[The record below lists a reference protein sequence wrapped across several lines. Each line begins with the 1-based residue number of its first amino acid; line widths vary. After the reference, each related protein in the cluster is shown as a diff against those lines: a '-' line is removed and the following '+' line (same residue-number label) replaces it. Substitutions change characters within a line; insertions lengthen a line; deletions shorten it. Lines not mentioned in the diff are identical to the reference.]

1 LQFLVDLY
9 NNQKLV
15 NSAMAASS
23 EQQEIRMEE
32 YLREFGYL
40 ALFIGTFLEGET
52 ILIIAAYLAS
62 KGMLNIYLVMLS
74 AVTGTVLGDQTYFYI
89 GRIQGISFIQKRP
102 KLKKKWVRISGLI
115 ERRENIIILAY
126 RFVYGFRNITPFALG
141 ILNINAMKFL
151 VLNVIA
157 ASVWAISFSVL
168 GYTFGAMIRNDIE
181 TYEKVFA
188 LGILFITVLVAFIYW
203 LKKRIK
209 NEPILPF

>member
-1 LQFLVDLY
+1 MLQLY
-9 NNQKLV
+9 
-15 NSAMAASS
+15 NSAMAASG

-62 KGMLNIYLVMLS
+62 KGMLNIYLVTLS
-74 AVTGTVLGDQTYFYI
+74 AVAGTILGDQTYFYI

-102 KLKKKWVRISGLI
+102 NLKKKWVRISGLI

-141 ILNINAMKFL
+141 ILNIHAMKFL
-151 VLNVIA
+151 ILNVIA
-157 ASVWAISFSVL
+157 ATVWAISFSVL

-188 LGILFITVLVAFIYW
+188 LGILFIAVLAAFIYW
-203 LKKRIK
+203 LKKRMK
-209 NEPILPF
+209 NEPIVPF

>member
-1 LQFLVDLY
+1 
-9 NNQKLV
+9 
-15 NSAMAASS
+15 M
-23 EQQEIRMEE
+23 EQ
-32 YLREFGYL
+32 YLREYGYL

-74 AVTGTVLGDQTYFYI
+74 AVSGTILGDQTYFYI
-89 GRIQGISFIQKRP
+89 GRIQGLSFIQKRP
-102 KLKKKWVRISGLI
+102 ALKKKWIRISAQI
-115 ERRENIIILAY
+115 KKRENIIILGY

-141 ILNINAMKFL
+141 ILNVSPIKYL
-151 VLNVIA
+151 ILNIFA
-157 ASVWAISFSVL
+157 ASVWAISFSCL
-168 GYTFGAMIRNDIE
+168 GYMFGAMISSDIE

-188 LGILFITVLVAFIYW
+188 LGILTIAVLAAFIYW

>member
-1 LQFLVDLY
+1 MG
-9 NNQKLV
+9 NI
-15 NSAMAASS
+15 AMVVSD
-23 EQQEIRMEE
+23 EETKIRMEE
-32 YLREFGYL
+32 FLRDYGYL
-40 ALFIGTFLEGET
+40 ALFVGTFLEGET
-52 ILIIAAYLAS
+52 ILILAAYLAS
-62 KGMLNIYLVMLS
+62 KGMLNIYLVLLS
-74 AVTGTVLGDQTYFYI
+74 AVAGTVLGDQTYFYI

-115 ERRENIIILAY
+115 GRRENIIILAY

-141 ILNINAMKFL
+141 ILNIHAMKFL
-151 VLNVIA
+151 VLNVFA
-157 ASVWAISFSVL
+157 ATVWAISFSVL

-188 LGILFITVLVAFIYW
+188 LGILFIAVLAAFIYW

>member
-1 LQFLVDLY
+1 
-9 NNQKLV
+9 
-15 NSAMAASS
+15 MAASG

-62 KGMLNIYLVMLS
+62 KGMLNIYLVTLS
-74 AVTGTVLGDQTYFYI
+74 AVAGTILGDQTYFYI

-102 KLKKKWVRISGLI
+102 NLKKKWVRISGLI

-141 ILNINAMKFL
+141 ILNIHAMKFL
-151 VLNVIA
+151 ILNVIA
-157 ASVWAISFSVL
+157 ATVWAISFSVL

-188 LGILFITVLVAFIYW
+188 LGILFIAVLAAFIYW
-203 LKKRIK
+203 LKKRMK
-209 NEPILPF
+209 NEPIVPF

>member
-1 LQFLVDLY
+1 
-9 NNQKLV
+9 
-15 NSAMAASS
+15 MAASS
-23 EQQEIRMEE
+23 GQQEIRMEE

-74 AVTGTVLGDQTYFYI
+74 AVAGTVLGDQTYFYI
-89 GRIQGISFIQKRP
+89 GRIQGMSFIQKRP
-102 KLKKKWVRISGLI
+102 NLKKKWVRISGLI

-126 RFVYGFRNITPFALG
+126 RFVYGFRNVTPFALG

-157 ASVWAISFSVL
+157 AAVWAISFSIL

>member
-1 LQFLVDLY
+1 
-9 NNQKLV
+9 
-15 NSAMAASS
+15 MAASGEEKS
-23 EQQEIRMEE
+23 IRMEQ
-32 YLREFGYL
+32 YLREYGYL

-74 AVTGTVLGDQTYFYI
+74 AISGTVLGDQLYFYI

-102 KLKKKWVRISGLI
+102 NLKKKWIRISAMI
-115 ERRENIIILAY
+115 ERRENIIILGY

-141 ILNINAMKFL
+141 ILNINPIKYL
-151 VLNVIA
+151 LLNFFA
-157 ASVWAISFSVL
+157 ASVWAISFSCL
-168 GYTFGAMIRNDIE
+168 GYMFGAMISSDIE

-188 LGILFITVLVAFIYW
+188 LGILILVFLAAFIYW

>member
-1 LQFLVDLY
+1 MLQLY
-9 NNQKLV
+9 
-15 NSAMAASS
+15 NSAMAASG

-62 KGMLNIYLVMLS
+62 KGMLNIYLVTLS
-74 AVTGTVLGDQTYFYI
+74 AVAGTILGDQTYFYI

-102 KLKKKWVRISGLI
+102 NLKKKWVRISGLI

-141 ILNINAMKFL
+141 ILNIHAMKFL

-157 ASVWAISFSVL
+157 ATVWAISFSVL

-188 LGILFITVLVAFIYW
+188 LGILFIAILAAFIYW
-203 LKKRIK
+203 LKKRMK

>member
-1 LQFLVDLY
+1 
-9 NNQKLV
+9 
-15 NSAMAASS
+15 
-23 EQQEIRMEE
+23 MEE

-62 KGMLNIYLVMLS
+62 KGMLNIYLVTLS
-74 AVTGTVLGDQTYFYI
+74 AVAGTILGDQTYFYI

-102 KLKKKWVRISGLI
+102 NLKKKWVRISGLI

-141 ILNINAMKFL
+141 ILNIHAMKFL
-151 VLNVIA
+151 ILNVIA
-157 ASVWAISFSVL
+157 ATVWAISFSVL

-181 TYEKVFA
+181 TYETVFA
-188 LGILFITVLVAFIYW
+188 LGILFIAVLAAFIYW
-203 LKKRIK
+203 LKKRMK
-209 NEPILPF
+209 NEPIVPF

>member
-1 LQFLVDLY
+1 
-9 NNQKLV
+9 
-15 NSAMAASS
+15 MAASG

-62 KGMLNIYLVMLS
+62 KGMLNIYLVTLS
-74 AVTGTVLGDQTYFYI
+74 AVAGTILGDQTYFYI

-102 KLKKKWVRISGLI
+102 NLKKKWVRISGLI

-141 ILNINAMKFL
+141 ILNIHAMKFL
-151 VLNVIA
+151 ILNVIA
-157 ASVWAISFSVL
+157 ATIWAISFSVL
-168 GYTFGAMIRNDIE
+168 GYSFGAMIRNDIE

-188 LGILFITVLVAFIYW
+188 LGILFIAVLAAFIYW
-203 LKKRIK
+203 LKKRMK
-209 NEPILPF
+209 NEPIVPF

>member
-1 LQFLVDLY
+1 LGDIAKAVSD
-9 NNQKLV
+9 
-15 NSAMAASS
+15 
-23 EQQEIRMEE
+23 EEIEIRMEQ

-62 KGMLNIYLVMLS
+62 KGMLNIYLVTLS
-74 AVTGTVLGDQTYFYI
+74 AIAGTVLGDQTYFYI

-102 KLKKKWVRISGLI
+102 NLKKKWVRISGLI

-141 ILNINAMKFL
+141 ILNIHAMKFL
-151 VLNVIA
+151 ILNVIA
-157 ASVWAISFSVL
+157 ATVWAISFSVL

-181 TYEKVFA
+181 TYEKFFA
-188 LGILFITVLVAFIYW
+188 LGILFITVLAAFIYW
-203 LKKRIK
+203 LKKRLK

>member
-1 LQFLVDLY
+1 
-9 NNQKLV
+9 
-15 NSAMAASS
+15 
-23 EQQEIRMEE
+23 MEV
-32 YLREFGYL
+32 YLREYGYL

-74 AVTGTVLGDQTYFYI
+74 AVSGTVLGDQFYFYI

-102 KLKKKWVRISGLI
+102 KLKKKWIRISAMI
-115 ERRENIIILAY
+115 ERRENIIIFAY

-141 ILNINAMKFL
+141 ILNVNAMKYL
-151 VLNVIA
+151 ILNIIA
-157 ASVWAISFSVL
+157 ATIWAISFSSL
-168 GYTFGAMIRNDIE
+168 GYTFGAMITNEIE
-181 TYEKVFA
+181 AYEKRIA
-188 LGILFITVLVAFIYW
+188 LGILFIAVLAALIYW

>member
-1 LQFLVDLY
+1 
-9 NNQKLV
+9 
-15 NSAMAASS
+15 MAASG

-74 AVTGTVLGDQTYFYI
+74 AVAGTVLGDQTYFYI

-102 KLKKKWVRISGLI
+102 NLKKKWVRISGLI

-141 ILNINAMKFL
+141 ILNIHAMKFL

-157 ASVWAISFSVL
+157 ATVWAISFSVL

-188 LGILFITVLVAFIYW
+188 LGILFIAVLAAFIYW
-203 LKKRIK
+203 LKKRMK
-209 NEPILPF
+209 NEPIVPF

>member
-1 LQFLVDLY
+1 MLQLY
-9 NNQKLV
+9 
-15 NSAMAASS
+15 NSAMAASG

-62 KGMLNIYLVMLS
+62 KGMLNIYLVTLS
-74 AVTGTVLGDQTYFYI
+74 AVAGTILGDQTYFYI

-102 KLKKKWVRISGLI
+102 NLKKKWVRISGLI
-115 ERRENIIILAY
+115 ERRENIIIFAY

-141 ILNINAMKFL
+141 ILNIHAMKFL
-151 VLNVIA
+151 ILNVIA
-157 ASVWAISFSVL
+157 ATVWAISFSVL

-188 LGILFITVLVAFIYW
+188 LGILFIAVLAAFIYW
-203 LKKRIK
+203 LKKRMK
-209 NEPILPF
+209 NEPIVPF

>member
-1 LQFLVDLY
+1 MVVSDEET
-9 NNQKLV
+9 K
-15 NSAMAASS
+15 
-23 EQQEIRMEE
+23 IRMEE
-32 YLREFGYL
+32 FLRDYGYL
-40 ALFIGTFLEGET
+40 ALFVGTFLEGET
-52 ILIIAAYLAS
+52 ILILAAYLAS

-74 AVTGTVLGDQTYFYI
+74 AVAGTVLGDQTYFYI

-115 ERRENIIILAY
+115 GRRENIIILAY

-141 ILNINAMKFL
+141 ILNIHAMKFL
-151 VLNVIA
+151 VLNIIA
-157 ASVWAISFSVL
+157 ATVWAISFSVL

-188 LGILFITVLVAFIYW
+188 LGILFIAVLAAFIYW
-203 LKKRIK
+203 LKKRLK

>member
-1 LQFLVDLY
+1 
-9 NNQKLV
+9 
-15 NSAMAASS
+15 MAVSDK
-23 EQQEIRMEE
+23 EIKIRMEE

-62 KGMLNIYLVMLS
+62 KGMLNIYLVTLS
-74 AVTGTVLGDQTYFYI
+74 AVAGTILGDQTYFYI

-102 KLKKKWVRISGLI
+102 SLKKKWIRISGLI
-115 ERRENIIILAY
+115 GRRENIIILAY

-141 ILNINAMKFL
+141 ILNIHAMKFL

-157 ASVWAISFSVL
+157 ATVWAISFSVL

-188 LGILFITVLVAFIYW
+188 LGILFIAVLAAFIYW
-203 LKKRIK
+203 LKKRLK

>member
-1 LQFLVDLY
+1 M
-9 NNQKLV
+9 KELV

-23 EQQEIRMEE
+23 GQQEIRMEE

-74 AVTGTVLGDQTYFYI
+74 AVAGTVLGDQTYFYI
-89 GRIQGISFIQKRP
+89 GRIQGMSFIQKRP
-102 KLKKKWVRISGLI
+102 NLKKKWVRISGLI

-126 RFVYGFRNITPFALG
+126 RFVYGFRNVTPFALG

-157 ASVWAISFSVL
+157 AAVWAISFSIL